1 MPDLIKTPSNRR
13 YVVNFQNKEP
23 QNKYD
28 IWLSKNKHDLN
39 GKTIFDSEY
48 LSDSDLV
55 FKIYMNG
62 KWVPILGIPVSY
74 QGIIEA
80 LQKKMNLV
88 PQFVDGHI
96 PVFQQG
102 TDECDQL
109 VDGGTIEELVANAI
123 TNIINGGGVIPIQRA
138 TVDTLG
144 GVKAGLHIHNN
155 NPDQYVEAKFKFPE
169 GYDEGGTIENDRLY
183 ISASEIIQAIN
194 TYTGGGGTSL
204 NLQLMGP
211 TTRGGAMANLVPV
224 SYDNNKYIPVL
235 INQSDEHMY
244 INGEDVLSVLE
255 YILENDPLAS
265 IYEAGEGIDITDN
278 VISNIQATNN
288 TFGGIKADT
297 HDGTLDA
304 IYGIQPKFGTDGIW
318 DVEDQTHLIDDEHLC
333 ITSTQIYE
341 LLKKIDPTTQTF
353 PIGVESGLYGRF
365 ENIGTLLAPE
375 YIPTL
380 GINGVIAE
388 NVGKVPTV
396 IPSQSSQSGY
406 DIEWVNLSSGS
417 YSPLTANS
425 VAGDECVVV
434 APSNKTGFLRWDGQF
449 VSISTGNIVTWS
461 QIWNTGTK
469 IAEISI
475 DGNTTDIYAPNT
487 IYTAGLGIAFGN
499 NNSINIDVSGANTG
513 EVLSYDGSR
522 IDWIPQLRYTAGCG
536 IEMTNNTVINSVIE
550 ENSTTYEATSSLVFN
565 CVYASAQHPSGG
577 ISIIPDNTPSSGTTL
592 DPYTYTEVTLKM
604 VGSTE
609 IDVRFNTANQLGF
622 MKGNPVYVMLDIAG
636 KNTQIN
642 ISVPSTDDKNWLIN
656 VNNAVITNNGN
667 SCLDITNYSRF
678 LCTLQFGTVKIEPLE
693 ATYSINDSQEEP

>member
-204 NLQLMGP
+204 DLQLMGP

-224 SYDNNKYIPVL
+224 SYDNNKYVPVL

-265 IYEAGEGIDITDN
+265 IYEAGEGIDITEN
-278 VISNIQATNN
+278 VISNTQATDNATGGIRVRPNPNPTTN
-288 TFGGIKADT
+288 TFGVEVMYGDNAVDDVISGDT
-297 HDGTLDA
+297 
-304 IYGIQPKFGTDGIW
+304 
-318 DVEDQTHLIDDEHLC
+318 IDDKHLC
-333 ITSTQIYE
+333 ITGEQIQAAVTNQEATDNPIVIGERGIDFY
-341 LLKKIDPTTQTF
+341 LK
-353 PIGVESGLYGRF
+353 
-365 ENIGTLLAPE
+365 NIGNDIYRTCG
-375 YIPTL
+375 YITGVGPTN
-380 GINGVIAE
+380 I
-388 NVGKVPTV
+388 GKYLKVNST
-396 IPSQSSQSGY
+396 GT
-406 DIEWVNLSSGS
+406 DIEWDTPSGGQTYPALAAS
-417 YSPLTANS
+417 T
-425 VAGDECVVV
+425 VAGTDCVIT
-434 APSNKTGFLRWDGQF
+434 APNKQEGFLRWDGTF
-449 VSISTGNIVTWS
+449 VSIPTGSTVTWS

-499 NNSINIDVSGANTG
+499 NNSINIDVSGANIG

-609 IDVRFNTANQLGF
+609 IDVRFNTANQLSF

-642 ISVPSTDDKNWLIN
+642 ISVPSTNDKNWLIN
-656 VNNAVITNNGN
+656 VNDAVITNNGS

-693 ATYSINDSQEEP
+693 ATYSVNDDNNSQEEEP